1 MTDGSAWPV
10 LTTGVL
16 GDEARKVLD
25 AIAGGVILQ
34 DRRGFA
40 VYANEAALELIGLSF
55 DEISGAA
62 PIRERWRATNEQ
74 GADLGLE
81 EQPAAAALRTGEM
94 QQLLVGITLPDG
106 DRRWLWNEAVPIA
119 GPSGQSELVI
129 SSFIDLTARRL
140 AEERLELAI
149 DAGRIGIWDWNITTN
164 ELAWSDHVERLFGL
178 APDEFE
184 GTFEAFLM
192 RVHPDDRQPVREAI
206 STAVQQGGRYETELR
221 VVWPDGSVHWLLA
234 VGEVYRNTEGA
245 PARML
250 GVTRD
255 VTVRREVELER
266 ESNEQRLS
274 FLIEATTVLSSSFE
288 YEATLGRLSHLVVPL
303 LADWCAIDL
312 LGENRSFRRVA
323 SVGAH
328 PGPDDDAALLS
339 VPERVRAGA
348 SELRSHVTGGELGDL
363 RSLIVAPL
371 MSRGHVVGA
380 LWLGISG
387 SGRRYD
393 VDDQMLVEE
402 LARRAA
408 LAVENARLYED
419 RRRVAD
425 TLQASLLPPTLPS
438 VPGIDIGAAYRA
450 SGEGNDIG
458 GDFYDVFEI
467 GGGAWAAVIGDVCG
481 KGTGAAAVTGLA
493 RHTLRAVALRG
504 ETPSRVL
511 SLLNDVILGE
521 ESDDRFLTAVFC
533 RIVPTGEGARVVL
546 ARGGHMPPLLRR
558 ADGTVRALGHPGL
571 LIGSLPNVTLA
582 DDSVELGPGD
592 VIVLCTDGV
601 TEARSADAIFGSE
614 RLRDLVAGC
623 EGLDAQAIAD
633 RVKDAALDFQPG
645 LSRDDVAVLVLRV
658 AGEVTLSAGGGSK
671 RP

>member
-1 MTDGSAWPV
+1 VTDGSAWPV
-10 LTTGVL
+10 LTTGIL
-16 GDEARKVLD
+16 GDEARNLLD
-25 AIAGGVILQ
+25 TIAGGVILQ

-40 VYANEAALELIGLSF
+40 VYANQAALELIGLTF
-55 DEISGAA
+55 AEISGTA
-62 PIRERWRATNEQ
+62 PIREGWQATDEH
-74 GADLGLE
+74 GFDLGLE
-81 EQPAAAALRTGEM
+81 EQPAAAALRTGET

-106 DRRWLWNEAVPIA
+106 ERRWLWNEAVPIA
-119 GPSGQSELVI
+119 GPTGRAELVI

-140 AEERLELAI
+140 AEERLELAVE
-149 DAGRIGIWDWNITTN
+149 AGRLGIWDWNIRTN
-164 ELAWSDHVERLFGL
+164 DLVWSEHVERLFGL

-184 GTFEAFLM
+184 GTFEAFVA

-206 STAVQQGGRYETELR
+206 GVAVQQGGRYETELR

-234 VGEVYRNTEGA
+234 VGEVYGDSDGA
-245 PARML
+245 PTRMV

-255 VTVRREVELER
+255 VTARREAELER

-274 FLIEATTVLSSSFE
+274 FLIEATTVLSASFE
-288 YEATLGRLSHLVVPL
+288 YEATLGQLAHLLVPL

-312 LGENRSFRRVA
+312 LSDDRSFGRVA
-323 SVGAH
+323 SVGDDVAVDDV
-328 PGPDDDAALLS
+328 PGLML
-339 VPERVRAGA
+339 VPGRVRGGA
-348 SELRSHVTGGELGDL
+348 SELRSDVSNSELGGV

-371 MSRGHVVGA
+371 TSRGQVVGA
-380 LWLGISG
+380 LWLGLSA

-393 VDDQMLVEE
+393 VDDLMLVEE

-438 VPGIDIGAAYRA
+438 VPGIDLGAAYRA

-467 GGGAWAAVIGDVCG
+467 GGGAWAAAIGDVCG
-481 KGTGAAAVTGLA
+481 KGTGAAALTGLA
-493 RHTLRAVALRG
+493 RHTLRAAALSG
-504 ETPSRVL
+504 ETPSGVL
-511 SLLNDVILGE
+511 SLLNDAILRE
-521 ESDDRFLTAVFC
+521 QSDDRFLTAVFC
-533 RIVPTGEGARVVL
+533 RIVPTGEGARIVL
-546 ARGGHMPPLLRR
+546 ARGGHLPPLLRR
-558 ADGTVRALGHPGL
+558 ADGSVRALGHHGL
-571 LIGSLPNVTLA
+571 LLGSLPDIALA

-592 VIVLCTDGV
+592 VVVLCTDGV
-601 TEARSADAIFGSE
+601 TEARNGDVIFGPE
-614 RLRDLVAGC
+614 RLRDLVARC

-645 LSRDDVAVLVLRV
+645 PPRDDVAVLVLRV
-658 AGEVTLSAGGGSK
+658 SA
-671 RP
+671 R